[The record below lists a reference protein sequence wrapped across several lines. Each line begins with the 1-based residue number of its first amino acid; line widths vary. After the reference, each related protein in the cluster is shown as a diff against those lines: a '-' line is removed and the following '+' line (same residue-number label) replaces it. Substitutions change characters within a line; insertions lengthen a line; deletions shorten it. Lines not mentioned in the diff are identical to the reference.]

1 MIKNTI
7 TINRKM
13 DICIGGTFLPLPCFF
28 PSISTIKTNLP
39 PLEYLK
45 ILTALKYP
53 LLLISAYDLYHCNSN
68 QLNAI
73 KKLLEHAINNKQIV
87 LIDSGNYESY
97 WKNDKTWSI
106 EKYREILKSIPHQI
120 AFCYDV
126 FEWGIGLQEIINNIE
141 DEVVKSQSFSHGTI
155 VPILHLTKKLLP
167 KIITKLADRLNPLF
181 IAIPERELGDG
192 MLERATN
199 VFKIRKELNK
209 KSQYYPLHLLG
220 TGNPLSILIY
230 SICGADSF
238 DGLEWCQTTVNRDT
252 GLVYHFQQREFFKLD
267 SKLQKISGLPY
278 SQLTLVHNLK
288 FYNKWMNKI
297 NKGFL
302 NNNMIEIVDSYLPN
316 RMVVLLKEKL
326 PEVFK

>member
-1 MIKNTI
+1 MIRNR
-7 TINRKM
+7 INRKM
-13 DICIGGTFLPLPCFF
+13 DISIGGTFLTLPCFS

-53 LLLISAYDLYHCNSN
+53 LLLLSAYDLYHCNSK

-106 EKYREILKSIPHQI
+106 KKYREILKSIPHQI

-126 FEWGIGLQEIINNIE
+126 FEWGIDLQGIINNIE

-155 VPILHLTKKLLP
+155 VPILHSTKKLLP

-192 MLERATN
+192 MLEQATN

-238 DGLEWCQTTVNRDT
+238 DGLEWCQSTVNHDT
-252 GLVYHFQQREFFKLD
+252 GLLYHFQQREFFKLD
-267 SKLQKISGLPY
+267 PKLQKISDLPY
-278 SQLTLVHNLK
+278 TQLTLVCNLE

-297 NKGFL
+297 YKGFL
-302 NNNMIEIVDSYLPN
+302 NNNIMEIVDSYLPN
-316 RMVVLLKEKL
+316 QMVALLKKKL

>member
-1 MIKNTI
+1 MIKNA
-7 TINRKM
+7 INRKM
-13 DICIGGTFLPLPCFF
+13 DISIGGTFLSLPCFF

-45 ILTALKYP
+45 ILTALKHP
-53 LLLISAYDLYHCNSN
+53 LFLISAYDLYYCNTK
-68 QLNAI
+68 QLKVI
-73 KKLLEHAINNKQIV
+73 KKLLENAVNNKQIV

-97 WKNDKTWSI
+97 WKNNKMWSI

-126 FEWGIGLQEIINNIE
+126 FKWGIDLQGIINNIE
-141 DEVVKSQSFSHGTI
+141 GEVVKSQSFSHGTI
-155 VPILHLTKKLLP
+155 VPVLHSTKKLLP
-167 KIITKLADRLNPLF
+167 KIITKLADRLNPLI

-209 KSQYYPLHLLG
+209 KLQYYPLHLLG

-238 DGLEWCQTTVNRDT
+238 DGLEWCQTTVNYDT
-252 GLVYHFQQREFFKLD
+252 GLLYHFQQREFFKLNP
-267 SKLQKISGLPY
+267 KLQKISGLPY
-278 SQLTLVHNLK
+278 TQLALVYNLE

-297 NKGFL
+297 NKGL
-302 NNNMIEIVDSYLPN
+302 LDNNIMEMVDRYLPN
-316 RMVVLLKEKL
+316 PMVVLLKKKL

>member
-1 MIKNTI
+1 MIKNR
-7 TINRKM
+7 INRKI
-13 DICIGGTFLPLPCFF
+13 DICIGGTFFSLPSFF

-53 LLLISAYDLYHCNSN
+53 LFLISAYDLYYCDTK
-68 QLNAI
+68 QLKVI
-73 KKLLEHAINNKQIV
+73 KRLLENAVNNKQIV

-97 WKNDKTWSI
+97 WKNDKTWGI

-126 FEWGIGLQEIINNIE
+126 FKWDINLQGIINDIE
-141 DEVVKSQSFSHGTI
+141 DEVIKSQSFSHGTI
-155 VPILHLTKKLLP
+155 VPVLHSAKKSLP
-167 KIITKLADRLNPLF
+167 KIITKLTDRLNPLF

-252 GLVYHFQQREFFKLD
+252 GLLYHFQQREFFKLD
-267 SKLQKISGLPY
+267 PKLQKISGLPY
-278 SQLTLVHNLK
+278 SQLTLTYNLM
-288 FYNKWMNKI
+288 FYNMWMNKI

-302 NNNMIEIVDSYLPN
+302 NNNIMEIVNSYLPN
-316 RMVVLLKEKL
+316 RMVVLLKKKL

>member
-1 MIKNTI
+1 MIKN

-13 DICIGGTFLPLPCFF
+13 DICIGGTFFSLPCFF

-39 PLEYLK
+39 LMEYLK
-45 ILTALKYP
+45 ILTVLKHP
-53 LLLISAYDLYHCNSN
+53 LFLISAYDLYYCNTK
-68 QLNAI
+68 QLKVI
-73 KKLLEHAINNKQIV
+73 KRLLENAVNNKQIV

-106 EKYREILKSIPHQI
+106 ERYREILKSIPHQI

-126 FEWGIGLQEIINNIE
+126 FKWDIDLHGIINNIE
-141 DEVVKSQSFSHGTI
+141 GEVVKSQSFSHGTI
-155 VPILHLTKKLLP
+155 VPVLHSTKKLLP
-167 KIITKLADRLNPLF
+167 KIIAKLADRLNPLF
-181 IAIPERELGDG
+181 IAVPERELGDG
-192 MLERATN
+192 ILERATN

-209 KSQYYPLHLLG
+209 ESQYYPLHLLG

-238 DGLEWCQTTVNRDT
+238 DGLEWCQTTVNYDT
-252 GLVYHFQQREFFKLD
+252 GLLYHFQQREFFKLD
-267 SKLQKISGLPY
+267 QKLQAISDLPY
-278 SQLTLVHNLK
+278 TQLTLAYNLI
-288 FYNKWMNKI
+288 FYNIWMNKI

-302 NNNMIEIVDSYLPN
+302 NNNIMEIADDYLPN
-316 RMVVLLKEKL
+316 QIAVLLKKKL

>member
-1 MIKNTI
+1 MIKNAI
-7 TINRKM
+7 DRKM
-13 DICIGGTFLPLPCFF
+13 DISIGGTFLSLPCFF
-28 PSISTIKTNLP
+28 PSISSIKTNLP
-39 PLEYLK
+39 LLEYLK

-53 LLLISAYDLYHCNSN
+53 LLLISAYDLYYCNTK
-68 QLNAI
+68 QLKVI
-73 KKLLEHAINNKQIV
+73 KKLLENAVNNKQIV

-106 EKYREILKSIPHQI
+106 KKYREMIKSIPHQI

-126 FEWGIGLQEIINNIE
+126 FKWGIDLQRIINNIE
-141 DEVVKSQSFSHGTI
+141 DEVVKSQSFSHGII
-155 VPILHLTKKLLP
+155 VPILHSAKKLLP
-167 KIITKLADRLNPLF
+167 KIITKLTDRLNPLF

-209 KSQYYPLHLLG
+209 KLQYCPLHLLG

-238 DGLEWCQTTVNRDT
+238 DGLEWCQTTVDHDT
-252 GLVYHFQQREFFKLD
+252 GLLYHFQQREFFKLD
-267 SKLQKISGLPY
+267 PKLQKISSLPY
-278 SQLTLVHNLK
+278 TQLTLAYNLK
-288 FYNKWMNKI
+288 FYDKWMNKI

-302 NNNMIEIVDSYLPN
+302 NNNIIEMVDSYLPN
-316 RMVVLLKEKL
+316 QMVVLLKKKL

>member
-1 MIKNTI
+1 MVKNI
-7 TINRKM
+7 INRKM
-13 DICIGGTFLPLPCFF
+13 NISIGGTFLSLPCFF

-53 LLLISAYDLYHCNSN
+53 SLLISAYDLYHCNSK
-68 QLNAI
+68 QLETI
-73 KKLLEHAINNKQIV
+73 IKLLKHAVNNKQII

-126 FEWGIGLQEIINNIE
+126 FKWSIDLQEIINNIE
-141 DEVVKSQSFSHGTI
+141 DEVDKSQSFSHGTI
-155 VPILHLTKKLLP
+155 VPILHSTKKLLS
-167 KIITKLADRLNPLF
+167 KIITKLVDRLNPLF

-192 MLERATN
+192 MLERATS

-238 DGLEWCQTTVNRDT
+238 DGLEWCRTTVNPDT
-252 GLVYHFQQREFFKLD
+252 GLLYHFQQREFFKLD
-267 SKLQKISGLPY
+267 PKLQKISGLPY
-278 SQLTLVHNLK
+278 TQLTLVYNLE

-302 NNNMIEIVDSYLPN
+302 NNNIMEVVDSYLPN
-316 RMVVLLKEKL
+316 QMVASLKKKL
-326 PEVFK
+326 PEVFR

>member
-1 MIKNTI
+1 MIKNA
-7 TINRKM
+7 INREM
-13 DICIGGTFLPLPCFF
+13 DISIGGTFLSLPCFF

-45 ILTALKYP
+45 ILTALKHP
-53 LLLISAYDLYHCNSN
+53 LFLISAYDLYYYNTK
-68 QLNAI
+68 QLKVI
-73 KKLLEHAINNKQIV
+73 KKLLKDAVNNEQIV

-97 WKNDKTWSI
+97 WRNDKMWSI

-126 FEWGIGLQEIINNIE
+126 FKWSIDLQGVINNIE
-141 DEVVKSQSFSHGTI
+141 SEVVKSQSFSHGTI
-155 VPILHLTKKLLP
+155 VPVLHLRKKLFP

-181 IAIPERELGDG
+181 IAVPERELGDG
-192 MLERATN
+192 ILERATN

-238 DGLEWCQTTVNRDT
+238 DGLEWCQTTVNYDT
-252 GLVYHFQQREFFKLD
+252 GLLYHFQQREFFKLD
-267 SKLQKISGLPY
+267 PKLKKISGLPY
-278 SQLTLVHNLK
+278 TQLTLVYNLI
-288 FYNKWMNKI
+288 FYNIWMNKI

-302 NNNMIEIVDSYLPN
+302 NNNIMEIADDYLPN
-316 RMVVLLKEKL
+316 QMAVLLKKKL

>member
-1 MIKNTI
+1 MIKN

-13 DICIGGTFLPLPCFF
+13 DICIGGTFFSLPYFF
-28 PSISTIKTNLP
+28 PSISTIKTNLS

-45 ILTALKYP
+45 ILTALKHP
-53 LLLISAYDLYHCNSN
+53 LFLISAYDLYHCNAK
-68 QLNAI
+68 QLKVI
-73 KKLLEHAINNKQIV
+73 KRLLEDAVNNKRIV

-126 FEWGIGLQEIINNIE
+126 FKWNIDLQEIINNIE

-155 VPILHLTKKLLP
+155 IPVLHSQKKLFP
-167 KIITKLADRLNPLF
+167 ETIAKLADRLNPLI

-209 KSQYYPLHLLG
+209 KLQYCPLHLLG

-238 DGLEWCQTTVNRDT
+238 DGLEWCQATINYDT
-252 GLVYHFQQREFFKLD
+252 GLLYHFQQREFFKLD
-267 SKLQKISGLPY
+267 QKFQEISGLPY
-278 SQLTLVHNLK
+278 TQLTLVYNLM
-288 FYNKWMNKI
+288 FYNMWMNKI

-302 NNNMIEIVDSYLPN
+302 NNNIMEIVDSYLPN
-316 RMVVLLKEKL
+316 QMVSLLKKKL
-326 PEVFK
+326 PGVFK

>member
-220 TGNPLSILIY
+220 TGNPLSILVY

-326 PEVFK
+326 PEDFK

>member
-1 MIKNTI
+1 MIKNA
-7 TINRKM
+7 INREM
-13 DICIGGTFLPLPCFF
+13 DISIGGTFLSLPCFF

-39 PLEYLK
+39 LLEYLK
-45 ILTALKYP
+45 ILTVLKHP
-53 LLLISAYDLYHCNSN
+53 LFLISAYDLYYCNTK
-68 QLNAI
+68 QLKVI
-73 KKLLEHAINNKQIV
+73 KRLLENAINNKQIV

-106 EKYREILKSIPHQI
+106 ERYHEILKSIPHQI

-126 FEWGIGLQEIINNIE
+126 FKWDIDLHGIINNIE
-141 DEVVKSQSFSHGTI
+141 GEVVKSQSFSYGTI
-155 VPILHLTKKLLP
+155 IPVLHSTKKILP
-167 KIITKLADRLNPLF
+167 KIIAKLADRLKPIF
-181 IAIPERELGDG
+181 IAVPERELGDG
-192 MLERATN
+192 IFERATN

-209 KSQYYPLHLLG
+209 KAQYCPLHLLG

-238 DGLEWCQTTVNRDT
+238 DGLEWCQTTVNYDT
-252 GLVYHFQQREFFKLD
+252 GLLYHFQQREFFKLD
-267 SKLQKISGLPY
+267 PKFKKISGLPY
-278 SQLTLVHNLK
+278 TQLTLIYNLE

-302 NNNMIEIVDSYLPN
+302 NNNIMEIVDTYLPN
-316 RMVVLLKEKL
+316 QMVALLKKKL

>member
-1 MIKNTI
+1 MVKNI
-7 TINRKM
+7 INRKM
-13 DICIGGTFLPLPCFF
+13 NISIGGTFLSLPCFF
-28 PSISTIKTNLP
+28 PSISTIKTNLL

-53 LLLISAYDLYHCNSN
+53 LFLISAYDLYHCNSK
-68 QLNAI
+68 QFNAI

-106 EKYREILKSIPHQI
+106 EKYREMIKSIPHNI
-120 AFCYDV
+120 AFSYDI
-126 FEWGIGLQEIINNIE
+126 FKWNIDLKEIVNNVE
-141 DEVVKSQSFSHGTI
+141 DEVAKSQSYSCGTI
-155 VPILHLTKKLLP
+155 VPILHSTKKILP
-167 KIITKLADRLNPLF
+167 NILTILVDRLNPLF

-209 KSQYYPLHLLG
+209 KSRYYPLHLLG

-238 DGLEWCQTTVNRDT
+238 DGLEWCQTTVDHDT
-252 GLVYHFQQREFFKLD
+252 GLSYHFQQREFFKLD
-267 SKLQKISGLPY
+267 QKLHEISGLPY
-278 SQLTLVHNLK
+278 TQLTLVYNLI
-288 FYNKWMNKI
+288 FYNRWMNKI

-302 NNNMIEIVDSYLPN
+302 NNNIMEVVDSYLPN
-316 RMVVLLKEKL
+316 QMVASLKKKL
-326 PEVFK
+326 PEVFR

>member
-1 MIKNTI
+1 MIKNMN
-7 TINRKM
+7 NRKM
-13 DICIGGTFLPLPCFF
+13 DICIGGTFFSLPCFF

-39 PLEYLK
+39 LLEYLK
-45 ILTALKYP
+45 ILTVLKHP
-53 LLLISAYDLYHCNSN
+53 LFLISAYDLYDCNTK
-68 QLNAI
+68 QLKVI
-73 KKLLEHAINNKQIV
+73 KRLLENAVNNKQIV

-106 EKYREILKSIPHQI
+106 ERYREILKSIPHQI

-126 FEWGIGLQEIINNIE
+126 FKWDIDLHGIINNIE
-141 DEVVKSQSFSHGTI
+141 GEVVKSQSFSHGTI
-155 VPILHLTKKLLP
+155 VPVLHSTKKLLP
-167 KIITKLADRLNPLF
+167 KIIAKLADRLNPLF
-181 IAIPERELGDG
+181 IAVPERELGDG
-192 MLERATN
+192 ILERATN

-238 DGLEWCQTTVNRDT
+238 DGLEWCQTTVNYDT
-252 GLVYHFQQREFFKLD
+252 GLLYHFQQREFFKLD
-267 SKLQKISGLPY
+267 PKLKKISSLPY
-278 SQLTLVHNLK
+278 TQLTLTYNLE

-302 NNNMIEIVDSYLPN
+302 NNNIMEIVDTYLPN
-316 RMVVLLKEKL
+316 QIVALLKKKL
-326 PEVFK
+326 PEVFR

>member
-1 MIKNTI
+1 MIRSR
-7 TINRKM
+7 INRKM
-13 DICIGGTFLPLPCFF
+13 DISIGGTFLTLPCFS

-53 LLLISAYDLYHCNSN
+53 LFLISAYDLYHCNSN

-73 KKLLEHAINNKQIV
+73 KKLLEQAINNKQIV

-126 FEWGIGLQEIINNIE
+126 FKGGIDLQGIINNIE

-155 VPILHLTKKLLP
+155 VPILHSAKKLLP
-167 KIITKLADRLNPLF
+167 KIITKLTDRLNPLF

-192 MLERATN
+192 ILERATN

-252 GLVYHFQQREFFKLD
+252 GLLYNFQQREFFKLD
-267 SKLQKISGLPY
+267 PKLQKISGLPY

-302 NNNMIEIVDSYLPN
+302 NNNVMEIVDSYLPN

>member
-1 MIKNTI
+1 MIRNR
-7 TINRKM
+7 INRKM
-13 DICIGGTFLPLPCFF
+13 DISIGGTFLTLPCFS

-53 LLLISAYDLYHCNSN
+53 LFLISAYDLYHCNSK

-97 WKNDKTWSI
+97 WKSDKTWSI

-126 FEWGIGLQEIINNIE
+126 FKWGIDSQGIINNIE

-155 VPILHLTKKLLP
+155 VPILHSPKELLP
-167 KIITKLADRLNPLF
+167 KTIAKLADRLNPLI

-209 KSQYYPLHLLG
+209 KLQYCPLHLLG

-238 DGLEWCQTTVNRDT
+238 DGLEWCQTTVNHDT
-252 GLVYHFQQREFFKLD
+252 GLLYHFQQRAFFTLDPKLR
-267 SKLQKISGLPY
+267 KISNLPY
-278 SQLTLVHNLK
+278 TQLTLVSNLE
-288 FYNKWMNKI
+288 FYNKWINKI

-302 NNNMIEIVDSYLPN
+302 NNNIMEIVDSYLPN
-316 RMVVLLKEKL
+316 QMVALLKKKL

>member
-1 MIKNTI
+1 
-7 TINRKM
+7 M
-13 DICIGGTFLPLPCFF
+13 DIYIGGTFLSLPCFF
-28 PSISTIKTNLP
+28 PSISTIKTNLS
-39 PLEYLK
+39 PLDYLK
-45 ILTALKYP
+45 ILTALNYS
-53 LLLISAYDLYHCNSN
+53 LFLISAYDLYHCNTRK
-68 QLNAI
+68 LKVIKRLLKNAV
-73 KKLLEHAINNKQIV
+73 NNKQIV

-106 EKYREILKSIPHQI
+106 EKYREILKSIPYQI

-126 FEWGIGLQEIINNIE
+126 FKWDINLQGIINKIE

-155 VPILHLTKKLLP
+155 VPILHSAKKLFP
-167 KIITKLADRLNPLF
+167 EIITKLVDRLNPLF

-199 VFKIRKELNK
+199 IFEIRKELNK

-238 DGLEWCQTTVNRDT
+238 DGLEWCQTTVNHDT
-252 GLVYHFQQREFFKLD
+252 GLLYHFQQREFFKLD
-267 SKLQKISGLPY
+267 PKLKKISDLPY
-278 SQLTLVHNLK
+278 TSLTLVCNLE

-297 NKGFL
+297 NKAFL
-302 NNNMIEIVDSYLPN
+302 NNNIMEIVDSYLPN
-316 RMVVLLKEKL
+316 QMVALLKKKL

>member
-1 MIKNTI
+1 
-7 TINRKM
+7 M
-13 DICIGGTFLPLPCFF
+13 DICIGGTFFSLPCFF

-39 PLEYLK
+39 LLEYLK
-45 ILTALKYP
+45 ILTVLKHP
-53 LLLISAYDLYHCNSN
+53 LFLISAYDLYYCNTK
-68 QLNAI
+68 QLKVI
-73 KKLLEHAINNKQIV
+73 KRLLENAVNDKQIV

-126 FEWGIGLQEIINNIE
+126 FKWDVELKRIINNIE

-155 VPILHLTKKLLP
+155 VPILHTPKKLLP
-167 KIITKLADRLNPLF
+167 KTIAKLADRLNPLI

-209 KSQYYPLHLLG
+209 KLQYYPLHLLG

-238 DGLEWCQTTVNRDT
+238 DGLEWCQTTINHDT
-252 GLVYHFQQREFFKLD
+252 GLLYHFQQREFFKLD
-267 SKLQKISGLPY
+267 PKLQKISGLPY
-278 SQLTLVHNLK
+278 TQLTLVSNLI

-302 NNNMIEIVDSYLPN
+302 NNNIMEIVDAYLPN
-316 RMVVLLKEKL
+316 QMVALLKKKL

>member
-1 MIKNTI
+1 MIKNA
-7 TINRKM
+7 INREM
-13 DICIGGTFLPLPCFF
+13 DISIGGTFLSLPCFF
-28 PSISTIKTNLP
+28 PSISTIKTNLS

-45 ILTALKYP
+45 ILTVLKHP
-53 LLLISAYDLYHCNSN
+53 LFLISAYDLYYYNTK
-68 QLNAI
+68 QLKVI
-73 KKLLEHAINNKQIV
+73 KKLLKNAVNNEQIV

-97 WKNDKTWSI
+97 WKNNKMWSI

-126 FEWGIGLQEIINNIE
+126 FEWSIDLQGVINNIE
-141 DEVVKSQSFSHGTI
+141 SEVVKSQSFSHGTI
-155 VPILHLTKKLLP
+155 VPVLHSTKKLLP

-192 MLERATN
+192 ILERATN

-238 DGLEWCQTTVNRDT
+238 DGLEWCQTTVNHDT
-252 GLVYHFQQREFFKLD
+252 GLLYHFQQREFFKLD
-267 SKLQKISGLPY
+267 PKLKKISGLPY
-278 SQLTLVHNLK
+278 TQLTLIYNLE

-302 NNNMIEIVDSYLPN
+302 NNNIMEIVDNYLPN
-316 RMVVLLKEKL
+316 QMVALLKKKL

>member
-1 MIKNTI
+1 MVKNI
-7 TINRKM
+7 INRKM
-13 DICIGGTFLPLPCFF
+13 NISIGGTFLSLPCFF

-53 LLLISAYDLYHCNSN
+53 SLLISAYDLYHCNSK
-68 QLNAI
+68 QLETI
-73 KKLLEHAINNKQIV
+73 IKLLKHAVNNKQII

-126 FEWGIGLQEIINNIE
+126 FEWDIDLQGIINNIE
-141 DEVVKSQSFSHGTI
+141 DEVIKSQSFSHGTI
-155 VPILHLTKKLLP
+155 VPILHLPKKLFP
-167 KIITKLADRLNPLF
+167 ETIAKLADKLNPLI

-209 KSQYYPLHLLG
+209 KLQYCPLHLLG

-238 DGLEWCQTTVNRDT
+238 DGLEWCRTTVNPDT
-252 GLVYHFQQREFFKLD
+252 GLLYHFQQREFFKVD
-267 SKLQKISGLPY
+267 PKLQKISGLPY
-278 SQLTLVHNLK
+278 TQLTLVYNLE

-302 NNNMIEIVDSYLPN
+302 NNNIMEVVDSYLPKQ
-316 RMVVLLKEKL
+316 MVASLKKKL
-326 PEVFK
+326 PEVFR

>member
-1 MIKNTI
+1 MSKNTS
-7 TINRKM
+7 NRKIN
-13 DICIGGTFLPLPCFF
+13 ICIGGTFLSLPCFY

-39 PLEYLK
+39 LLEYLK
-45 ILTALKYP
+45 ILTVLKYP
-53 LLLISAYDLYHCNSN
+53 LFLISAYDLYYCNKK
-68 QLNAI
+68 QLKVI
-73 KKLLEHAINNKQIV
+73 KRLLENAVNNNQIV

-106 EKYREILKSIPHQI
+106 ERYSEILKSIPHQI

-126 FEWGIGLQEIINNIE
+126 FKWDIDLHGIIDNIE

-155 VPILHLTKKLLP
+155 VPVLHSIKKLLP
-167 KIITKLADRLNPLF
+167 KIIAKLAARLNPLF
-181 IAIPERELGDG
+181 VAVPERELGDG
-192 MLERATN
+192 ILERATN
-199 VFKIRKELNK
+199 VYKIRKELNK

-238 DGLEWCQTTVNRDT
+238 DGLEWCQTTVNYDT
-252 GLVYHFQQREFFKLD
+252 GLLYHFQQREFFKLD
-267 SKLQKISGLPY
+267 PKLQKISGLPY
-278 SQLTLVHNLK
+278 TQITLVYNLE

-302 NNNMIEIVDSYLPN
+302 NNNIMGVVDSYLPTQ
-316 RMVVLLKEKL
+316 MVALLKKKL